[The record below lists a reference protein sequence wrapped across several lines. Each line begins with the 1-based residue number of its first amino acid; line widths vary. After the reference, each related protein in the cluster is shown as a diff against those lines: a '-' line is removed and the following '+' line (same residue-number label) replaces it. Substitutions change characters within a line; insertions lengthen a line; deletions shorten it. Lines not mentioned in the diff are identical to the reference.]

1 MIIIRL
7 LRLFT
12 PTAVFF
18 AYLLWTVMA
27 MASSLRMDAVVT
39 GEQIT
44 LGDVFGDAGPVA
56 SRVVMPAPAAGRSV
70 VLDTVTLARLA
81 RANGI
86 AWQPTSGIEYVKI
99 ERASQRF
106 DAALLGDAIMRNLPV
121 QPATGIGQT
130 SVQLDNPQL
139 VLHAPL
145 DVPAELTFS
154 SLSLDNTGQRFSG
167 LAQLRSGERILAQT
181 AVAGRIVTRVDVP
194 VLTRPIRRDE
204 VISSADITWT
214 PTDLTAGTM
223 NVLFN
228 AADLIGKAPR
238 TSLRPGV
245 PVRAAELVS
254 PPAVNRGKMVTM
266 IYQAGR
272 LTITAQGRALSD
284 AAVGDIVRVV
294 NVNSSRTVEGVVEA
308 LGVVRIGASPAGRET
323 AANITAPAN
332 IRAN

>member
-1 MIIIRL
+1 MMILRL

-12 PTAVFF
+12 PTAAFF

-27 MASSLRMDAVVT
+27 MASALRTDAVVT

-44 LGDVFGDAGPVA
+44 LGDIFAAAGPVA
-56 SRVVMPAPAAGRSV
+56 GRVVMPAPAAGRSV

-86 AWQPTSGIEYVKI
+86 AWQPATGTEYLKI

-106 DAALLGDAIMRNLPV
+106 DAALLGDGILRSLPL
-121 QPATGIGQT
+121 PAAGIGHT

-154 SLSLDNTGQRFSG
+154 SLTLDNSGQRFAG
-167 LAQLRSGERILAQT
+167 LAQLRSGQRILAQS
-181 AVAGRIVTRVDVP
+181 AVGGRIVTRVDVP
-194 VLTRPIRRDE
+194 VLSRPLRRDE
-204 VISSADITWT
+204 IISGNDITWL
-214 PTDLTAGTM
+214 PTDLNAGSM
-223 NVLFN
+223 NILFN
-228 AADLIGKAPR
+228 AEDLIGKAPR

-245 PVRAAELVS
+245 PVRAVDLVT
-254 PPAVNRGKMVTM
+254 PPAVNRGKQVTM

-272 LTITAQGRALSD
+272 MTITAQGRALSD
-284 AAVGDIVRVV
+284 AAVGETVRVV
-294 NVNSSRTVEGVVEA
+294 NISSSRTVEGVVEA
-308 LGVVRIGASPAGRET
+308 LGVVRIGAAPQRRET
-323 AANITAPAN
+323 AANIVAPAN